1 MMFTQCYSLSFE
13 ISARIAFSLILNQ
26 EDVNGQEEYES
37 AWIYLMDSIL
47 LNPKEDKNVWFFCQV
62 MVNASILCC
71 FW

>member
-1 MMFTQCYSLSFE
+1 MFTQCYSLSFE

-47 LNPKEDKNVWFFCQV
+47 IRKTARLMD
-62 MVNASILCC
+62 ILKRIAAR
-71 FW
+71 FVLVLDNFY